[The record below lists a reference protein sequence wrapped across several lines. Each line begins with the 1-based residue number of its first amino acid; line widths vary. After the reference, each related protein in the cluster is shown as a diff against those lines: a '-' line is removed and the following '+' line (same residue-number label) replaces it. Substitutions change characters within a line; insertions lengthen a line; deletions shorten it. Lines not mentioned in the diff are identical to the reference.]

1 MNISLIQVKCV
12 LRIIYTFGFIVEE
25 LERTTAAGLTATAVS
40 GGASEPTE
48 ASKTATASKPNGLAT
63 EAILFG
69 SLYEDGEDENNILD
83 EVDHS
88 QVSHSQERGLRVQV

>member
-1 MNISLIQVKCV
+1 MEV
-12 LRIIYTFGFIVEE
+12 VEGTVE
-25 LERTTAAGLTATAVS
+25 ASDRVTEAAERAIERTTEAGLTATAVS